1 MRVSR
6 TRYGRGGVV
15 LGVFATLLMAGCGTP
30 RLASAPLPAADLSGQ
45 WVLDPAASDDA
56 LRLITAALPLPKI
69 RRPREDDVDGALL
82 PSARDDGNGR
92 TGRGG
97 GRRGGSADGGRGE
110 PQPPTRSA
118 EVASSWGKL
127 TPRDF
132 VGAFVLPPERLS
144 VVQQPSLMRV
154 GAGDRP
160 RAFEPGDEE
169 AVTVNDRYGSRAV
182 HAGWKADAFVITS
195 QDGGRL
201 DVVEQLR
208 HNRDDRLERVVE
220 FHARSVKSI
229 HVRSVYRRATPLE
242 LQTGSVDG
250 PPAPNR

>member
-1 MRVSR
+1 M
-6 TRYGRGGVV
+6 
-15 LGVFATLLMAGCGTP
+15 LAALAALLLAGCGTQ
-30 RLASAPLPAADLSGQ
+30 RLASTPLPGADLSGQ

-56 LRLITAALPLPKI
+56 ARLIAAALPQPKI
-69 RRPREDDVDGALL
+69 RRPREEDADGGRL
-82 PSARDDGNGR
+82 PPAPSDGDGR
-92 TGRGG
+92 AGRGGG
-97 GRRGGSADGGRGE
+97 GRRGGGSSSGRG
-110 PQPPTRSA
+110 QSQAPTRSA
-118 EVASSWGKL
+118 EVATSWGKL
-127 TPRDF
+127 TPHDF
-132 VGAFVLPPERLS
+132 VAAFVLPPERLD
-144 VVQQPSLMRV
+144 VAQQPSLVRV

-182 HAGWKADAFVITS
+182 RGGWQADAFVITS

-229 HVRSVYRRATPLE
+229 RVHSVYRRATPQE
-242 LQTGSVDG
+242 LQAGGIDG
-250 PPAPNR
+250 PPMPIR